1 MATVTSSSPSCPK
14 PKAAKP
20 ARYCL
25 CAPTTHP
32 GSFRC
37 RLHRPTAAKAAP
49 SSEPEAA
56 KESVERKEAVAA
68 AAARALL
75 GRVARAPGR
84 DAGRIKGF
92 QPGPSRLRIMD
103 RTVESVQTAED
114 VVSVSV
120 T

>member
-14 PKAAKP
+14 PNAAKP

-37 RLHRPTAAKAAP
+37 RLHRPRAAKAAAAP

-56 KESVERKEAVAA
+56 KESAERKEAAA

-75 GRVARAPGR
+75 GR

-103 RTVESVQTAED
+103 RTGESVQTAED
-114 VVSVSV
+114 VLSVSV